1 MEPNELLIDL
11 FDRVAENVHDA
22 VDGLDVEA
30 LTTPPEPGTNPIA
43 WLIWHLTR
51 VQDDHV
57 ADILG
62 EPQLWTT
69 GRWAR
74 RFGVAADA
82 GNTGYGH
89 SWKDVMAIKPE
100 NAEALID
107 YYQAVAARTR
117 GLLERTT
124 TKDLDRIVDDRWDP
138 PVTLG
143 VRLISIADDNIQHS
157 GQASYAR
164 GMLERR

>member
-1 MEPNELLIDL
+1 MEPNELLLDL
-11 FDRVAENVHDA
+11 FDRITENVHAA
-22 VDGLDVEA
+22 VDGVDVEA

-51 VQDDHV
+51 IQDDHV

-74 RFGVAADA
+74 RFGIAADA

-89 SWKDVMAIKPE
+89 SWKDVTAIKPE
-100 NAEALID
+100 NGDALID
-107 YYQAVAARTR
+107 YYEAVATRTR

-124 TKDLDRIVDDRWDP
+124 TKDLDRIVDTRWDP

-143 VRLISIADDNIQHS
+143 VRLVSIADDNIQHS

-164 GMLERR
+164 GMLDRR